1 MNRIILLIAALL
13 SFFLMEGQQT
23 VDFEHRSMLKKL
35 RKYDCSKELQFQKL
49 YVPETIEITEEN
61 SAYFFVD
68 DPECHF
74 EATFVFVGRVNTCCT
89 DGCSVFYGDSKG
101 RYFEYFDYF
110 IVFNGKGD
118 VTEVKVFSYE
128 ATHGQEITSKRW
140 LKQFK
145 NYNGQKD
152 IQVGKDIDGITGATT
167 SVHSISFDVQERTRR
182 MKRIL
187 AFYNGFLSGF

>member
-1 MNRIILLIAALL
+1 MTALL
-13 SFFLMEGQQT
+13 SFFVMEGQQT
-23 VDFEHRSMLKKL
+23 VDFNHKSLLKKL
-35 RKYDCSKELQFQKL
+35 RKYDCSRELNLQKL
-49 YVPETIEITEEN
+49 IVPESIEAEDEN
-61 SAYFFVD
+61 SAYFLVED
-68 DPECHF
+68 SNCNN
-74 EATFVFVGRVNTCCT
+74 EASYVFVGRVNTCCT

-110 IVFNGKGD
+110 ILFNEKGD

-145 NYNGQKD
+145 NYDGQKD
-152 IQVGKDIDGITGATT
+152 IQVGKDVDGITGATT
-167 SVHSISFDVQERTRR
+167 SVHSISYDVQERTRR

-187 AFYNGFLSGF
+187 AFLQNSQLEIRS